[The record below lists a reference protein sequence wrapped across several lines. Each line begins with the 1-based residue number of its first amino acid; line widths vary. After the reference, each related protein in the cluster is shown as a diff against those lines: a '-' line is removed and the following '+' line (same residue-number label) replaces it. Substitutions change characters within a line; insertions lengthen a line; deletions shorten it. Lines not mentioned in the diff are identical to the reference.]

1 MVDKYLSFA
10 TAGVWPLGLDFVS
23 GSMLSSPMASSS
35 TPSAASPAPLPNSPA
50 EVLLRGWKQMVR
62 NRGFHTLRYLTRTE
76 AHTFAFSVAA
86 NAILSFFPFMV
97 LLIWL
102 IRNVF
107 HSQIMFDVVAQFLK
121 DHLPTNQDF
130 VIRNLDA
137 MVKARQRVKMA
148 SVVIL
153 LITSTGIFL
162 PLEVAFNQIWGFAK
176 NRSYLGNQIVSLL
189 LAFACGVLTLI
200 SVVLAAGNQWA
211 LQFMMLGHKNV
222 VFTVITAITLKI
234 LATASSIG
242 TFFLLYWLLPHGKV
256 SPRSVLPSAVAM
268 GILWEMGRYLYVKA
282 LPWLN
287 FPEVYGPFS
296 ISVTLMFWAFISG
309 LLILA
314 GAQLASDFVPGRV
327 TVGEEDEQFIEV
339 TS

>member
-1 MVDKYLSFA
+1 MESTSVSSA
-10 TAGVWPLGLDFVS
+10 TE
-23 GSMLSSPMASSS
+23 
-35 TPSAASPAPLPNSPA
+35 PSQLPESPAQ
-50 EVLLRGWKQMVR
+50 VLFRGWGYMLRK
-62 NRGFHTLRYLTRTE
+62 RGLHTVRYLTKTE

-107 HSQIMFDVVAQFLK
+107 HSQMMFDVVAQFLK

-130 VIRNLDA
+130 VIRNLD
-137 MVKARQRVKMA
+137 MLVKSRQRVKMA

-153 LITSTGIFL
+153 LITSTGVFL

-176 NRSYLGNQIVSLL
+176 NRSYIGNQIVSLL
-189 LAFACGVLTLI
+189 LAFACGVLTLV

-211 LQFMMLGHKNV
+211 LQLMMLGHKNL
-222 VFTVITAITLKI
+222 VFTLLTAITLKV

-242 TFFLLYWLLPHGKV
+242 IFFLLYWILPHGKV

-268 GILWEMGRYLYVKA
+268 GILWEAGRYLYVKT

-309 LLILA
+309 LMVLA
-314 GAQLASDFVPGRV
+314 GAQLASDYLPGL
-327 TVGEEDEQFIEV
+327 TALPENQDKLIEV
-339 TS
+339 S

>member
-1 MVDKYLSFA
+1 M
-10 TAGVWPLGLDFVS
+10 
-23 GSMLSSPMASSS
+23 
-35 TPSAASPAPLPNSPA
+35 PLPPVSSATRSLPLPESPS
-50 EVLLRGWKQMVR
+50 EVLFRSWGNMLQRRGL
-62 NRGFHTLRYLTRTE
+62 HTLHYLTKTE

-121 DHLPTNQDF
+121 DHLPTNQEF
-130 VIRNLDA
+130 VIRNLDVL
-137 MVKARQRVKMA
+137 VKSRQRVKLA

-153 LITSTGIFL
+153 LITSTGVFL
-162 PLEVAFNQIWGFAK
+162 PLEVAFNRIWGFTK
-176 NRSYLGNQIVSLL
+176 NRSYIGNQLVSLL
-189 LAFACGVLTLI
+189 LAFACGIFTLV

-211 LQFMMLGHKNV
+211 MQLMMLGHRNLL
-222 VFTVITAITLKI
+222 FTVATGITLKT
-234 LATASSIG
+234 LAMASSIG
-242 TFFLLYWLLPHGKV
+242 TFFLLYWILPHGKV
-256 SPRSVLPSAVAM
+256 SPRSVLPSAIAM
-268 GILWEMGRYLYVKA
+268 GILWEAGRYLYVKA

-309 LLILA
+309 LMVLA
-314 GAQLASDFVPGRV
+314 GAQLASDYVPGRPDPPEN
-327 TVGEEDEQFIEV
+327 EEQMTAV
-339 TS
+339 S

>member
-1 MVDKYLSFA
+1 M
-10 TAGVWPLGLDFVS
+10 
-23 GSMLSSPMASSS
+23 SSNSV
-35 TPSAASPAPLPNSPA
+35 SPALNPEPLAQSPA
-50 EVLLRGWKQMVR
+50 EALLRGWVEMLR
-62 NRGFHTLRYLTRTE
+62 TRGLHTLRYLTKTE

-107 HSQIMFDVVAQFLK
+107 HSQMMFDVVAQFLQS
-121 DHLPTNQDF
+121 HLPTNQEF

-137 MVKARQRVKMA
+137 LVSTRRRVKMA

-153 LITSTGIFL
+153 LITSTGVFL

-189 LAFACGVLTLI
+189 LALACGILTLV

-211 LQFMMLGHKNV
+211 LQFVMLGHRNII
-222 VFTVITAITLKI
+222 FTVITAITLKI

-242 TFFLLYWLLPHGKV
+242 TFFLLYWILPHGKV
-256 SPRSVLPSAVAM
+256 SPRRVLPSAIAM
-268 GILWEMGRYLYVKA
+268 GILWELGRYLYVSA
-282 LPWLN
+282 LPRLN

-309 LLILA
+309 LMILA
-314 GAQLASDFVPGRV
+314 GAQLASDFVPGQPV
-327 TVGEEDEQFIEV
+327 PTEDEEEFIEV
-339 TS
+339 S

>member
-1 MVDKYLSFA
+1 
-10 TAGVWPLGLDFVS
+10 
-23 GSMLSSPMASSS
+23 MLSNSV
-35 TPSAASPAPLPNSPA
+35 SPALNPEPLPASPA
-50 EVLLRGWKQMVR
+50 EVLLRGWGQMLR
-62 NRGFHTLRYLTRTE
+62 KRGLHTLRYLTKTE

-107 HSQIMFDVVAQFLK
+107 HSQMMFDVVAQFLK

-137 MVKARQRVKMA
+137 LVSTRRRVKMA
-148 SVVIL
+148 SIVIL
-153 LITSTGIFL
+153 LITSTGVFL
-162 PLEVAFNQIWGFAK
+162 PLEVAFNRIWGFAK
-176 NRSYLGNQIVSLL
+176 NRSYLGNQLVSLL

-211 LQFMMLGHKNV
+211 LQFVMLGHRNI

-242 TFFLLYWLLPHGKV
+242 TFFLLYWILPHGKV
-256 SPRSVLPSAVAM
+256 SPRSVLPSAIGM
-268 GILWEMGRYLYVKA
+268 GILWELGRYLYVSA
-282 LPWLN
+282 LPRLN

-296 ISVTLMFWAFISG
+296 ISVTLMFWAFISA
-309 LLILA
+309 LMVLA
-314 GAQLASDFVPGRV
+314 GAQLASDYLPG
-327 TVGEEDEQFIEV
+327 EQTFIEEAEATIEV
-339 TS
+339 

>member
-1 MVDKYLSFA
+1 MPSISTPPA
-10 TAGVWPLGLDFVS
+10 TAPV
-23 GSMLSSPMASSS
+23 
-35 TPSAASPAPLPNSPA
+35 PLPDSPA
-50 EVLLRGWKQMVR
+50 EVLFRGWKHMLR
-62 NRGFHTLRYLTRTE
+62 ARGVHTLRYLTRTE

-107 HSQIMFDVVAQFLK
+107 HSQMMFDVVAQFLK
-121 DHLPTNQDF
+121 SHLPTNQEF

-137 MVKARQRVKMA
+137 LVKARQRVKLA

-153 LITSTGIFL
+153 LITSTGVFL

-189 LAFACGVLTLI
+189 LAFACGVLTLV

-211 LQFMMLGHKNV
+211 LQFMMLGHKNA
-222 VFTVITAITLKI
+222 VFTVITGITLKV
-234 LATASSIG
+234 LALASSIG
-242 TFFLLYWLLPHGKV
+242 TFFLLYWILPHGKV
-256 SPRSVLPSAVAM
+256 NPKTVLPSAVAM
-268 GILWEMGRYLYVKA
+268 GLFWETGRYLYVKA

-309 LLILA
+309 LMILA
-314 GAQLASDFVPGRV
+314 GAQLASDYVPGQPALSDRANN
-327 TVGEEDEQFIEV
+327 EQFIEV
-339 TS
+339 S

>member
-1 MVDKYLSFA
+1 
-10 TAGVWPLGLDFVS
+10 
-23 GSMLSSPMASSS
+23 
-35 TPSAASPAPLPNSPA
+35 
-50 EVLLRGWKQMVR
+50 
-62 NRGFHTLRYLTRTE
+62 
-76 AHTFAFSVAA
+76 
-86 NAILSFFPFMV
+86 MV

-107 HSQIMFDVVAQFLK
+107 HSQMMFDVVAQFLK
-121 DHLPTNQDF
+121 DHLPTNQEF

-137 MVKARQRVKMA
+137 LVKARQRVKMA
-148 SVVIL
+148 SIVIL
-153 LITSTGIFL
+153 LITSTGVFL

-189 LAFACGVLTLI
+189 LAFACGLLTLV

-211 LQFMMLGHKNV
+211 LQFMMLGHRNI
-222 VFTVITAITLKI
+222 VFTVITGITLKI

-242 TFFLLYWLLPHGKV
+242 AFFLLYWVLPHGKV
-256 SPRSVLPSAVAM
+256 KPGSVLPSAVAM
-268 GILWEMGRYLYVKA
+268 GILWEAGRYLYVKA

-309 LLILA
+309 LMILA
-314 GAQLASDFVPGRV
+314 GAQLASDYVPGQPILPANDSDDV
-327 TVGEEDEQFIEV
+327 FVEV
-339 TS
+339 S

>member
-1 MVDKYLSFA
+1 MLR
-10 TAGVWPLGLDFVS
+10 TRGL
-23 GSMLSSPMASSS
+23 
-35 TPSAASPAPLPNSPA
+35 
-50 EVLLRGWKQMVR
+50 
-62 NRGFHTLRYLTRTE
+62 HTLRYLTKTE

-107 HSQIMFDVVAQFLK
+107 HSQMMFDVVAQFLQS
-121 DHLPTNQDF
+121 HLPTNQEF

-137 MVKARQRVKMA
+137 LVSTRRRVKMA

-153 LITSTGIFL
+153 LITSTGVFL

-189 LAFACGVLTLI
+189 LALACGILTLV

-211 LQFMMLGHKNV
+211 LQFVMLGHRNII
-222 VFTVITAITLKI
+222 FTVITAITLKI

-242 TFFLLYWLLPHGKV
+242 TFFLLYWILPHGKV
-256 SPRSVLPSAVAM
+256 SPRLVLPSAIAM
-268 GILWEMGRYLYVKA
+268 GILWELGRYLYVSA
-282 LPWLN
+282 LPRLN

-309 LLILA
+309 LMILA
-314 GAQLASDFVPGRV
+314 GAQLASDFVPGQPV
-327 TVGEEDEQFIEV
+327 PTEDEEEFIEV
-339 TS
+339 S

>member
-1 MVDKYLSFA
+1 MLRHR
-10 TAGVWPLGLDFVS
+10 GL
-23 GSMLSSPMASSS
+23 
-35 TPSAASPAPLPNSPA
+35 
-50 EVLLRGWKQMVR
+50 
-62 NRGFHTLRYLTRTE
+62 HTLHYLTKTE

-130 VIRNLDA
+130 VIRNLDLL
-137 MVKARQRVKMA
+137 VKTRRRVKLA

-153 LITSTGIFL
+153 LITSTGVFL

-176 NRSYLGNQIVSLL
+176 NRSYLGNQVVSLL
-189 LAFACGVLTLI
+189 LAFACGILTLV
-200 SVVLAAGNQWA
+200 SVVLAAGNRWA
-211 LQFMMLGHKNV
+211 LQVVMLGHKNL
-222 VFTVITAITLKI
+222 VFTILTGITLKL

-242 TFFLLYWLLPHGKV
+242 TFFLLYWILPHGKV
-256 SPRSVLPSAVAM
+256 NPRSVLPSAVAM
-268 GILWEMGRYLYVKA
+268 GILWEIGRYLYVKA
-282 LPWLN
+282 LSWLN

-309 LLILA
+309 LMVLA
-314 GAQLASDFVPGRV
+314 GAQLASDYVPGRPV
-327 TVGEEDEQFIEV
+327 LPENEDA
-339 TS
+339 S

>member
-1 MVDKYLSFA
+1 MLR
-10 TAGVWPLGLDFVS
+10 TRGL
-23 GSMLSSPMASSS
+23 
-35 TPSAASPAPLPNSPA
+35 
-50 EVLLRGWKQMVR
+50 
-62 NRGFHTLRYLTRTE
+62 HTLRYLTKTE

-107 HSQIMFDVVAQFLK
+107 HSQMMFDVVAQFLQS
-121 DHLPTNQDF
+121 HLPTNQEF

-137 MVKARQRVKMA
+137 LVSTRRRVKMA

-153 LITSTGIFL
+153 LITSTGVFL

-189 LAFACGVLTLI
+189 LALACGILTLV

-211 LQFMMLGHKNV
+211 LQFVMLGHRNII
-222 VFTVITAITLKI
+222 FTVITAITLKI

-242 TFFLLYWLLPHGKV
+242 TFFLLYWILPHGKV
-256 SPRSVLPSAVAM
+256 SPRRVLPSAIAM
-268 GILWEMGRYLYVKA
+268 GILWELGRYLYVSA
-282 LPWLN
+282 LPRLN

-309 LLILA
+309 LMILA
-314 GAQLASDFVPGRV
+314 GAQLASDFVPGQPV
-327 TVGEEDEQFIEV
+327 PTEDEEEFIEV
-339 TS
+339 S

>member
-1 MVDKYLSFA
+1 MLRKR
-10 TAGVWPLGLDFVS
+10 GL
-23 GSMLSSPMASSS
+23 
-35 TPSAASPAPLPNSPA
+35 
-50 EVLLRGWKQMVR
+50 
-62 NRGFHTLRYLTRTE
+62 HTLHYLTKTE

-107 HSQIMFDVVAQFLK
+107 HSQMMFDVVAQFLQN
-121 DHLPTNQDF
+121 HLPTNQDF

-137 MVKARQRVKMA
+137 LVSTRRRVKMA

-153 LITSTGIFL
+153 LITSTGVFL

-176 NRSYLGNQIVSLL
+176 NRSYLGNQLVSLL
-189 LAFACGVLTLI
+189 LALACGVLTLT

-211 LQFMMLGHKNV
+211 LQFVMLGHKNI
-222 VFTVITAITLKI
+222 VFTVITAVTLKI

-242 TFFLLYWLLPHGKV
+242 TFFLLYWILPHGKV
-256 SPRSVLPSAVAM
+256 RPGSVLPSAIAM
-268 GILWEMGRYLYVKA
+268 GILWELGRYIYVSA
-282 LPWLN
+282 LPRLN

-296 ISVTLMFWAFISG
+296 ISVTLMFWAFISA
-309 LLILA
+309 LMVLA
-314 GAQLASDFVPGRV
+314 GAQLASDYLPGRAAL
-327 TVGEEDEQFIEV
+327 TGDEEEFIEV
-339 TS
+339 G